1 MKRKTVQ
8 KAGAVS
14 AAVVMMFSAGAAAL
28 PSLTEGLTVCAV
40 SASAAKWSKAQDYST
55 NHIIMFKPAA
65 AVVYDIRAFVR
76 SEKNGD
82 ILSLKSQFFFGE
94 TALSAAFQANNNFC
108 EKYDVYVRAKWC

>member
-28 PSLTEGLTVCAV
+28 PSVTEGLTVCAV

-55 NHIIMFKPAA
+55 NYIIMFKPAA
-65 AVVYDIRAFVR
+65 AVVYDIRVFVR
-76 SEKNGD
+76 DGKGKTESKT
-82 ILSLKSQFFFGE
+82 LQLTVTK
-94 TALSAAFQANNNFC
+94 
-108 EKYDVYVRAKWC
+108 